1 MNISSFY
8 LFIASENFQQSG
20 QKEKQNKA
28 NRLTAFAEFE
38 KIKSPDVGA
47 VQFDSTSQMMLRN
60 GFSFRYGFS
69 NRTWKEENSR
79 EGSSRYV
86 VPLATGQ

>member
-47 VQFDSTSQMMLRN
+47 VRFDSTSQMMQRN
-60 GFSFRYGFS
+60 VSSFRSGFS
-69 NRTWKEENSR
+69 NRT
-79 EGSSRYV
+79 
-86 VPLATGQ
+86 

>member
-47 VQFDSTSQMMLRN
+47 VRLNFIWMMQRN
-60 GFSFRYGFS
+60 VSSFRSGFS